1 MKKVCT
7 FVCIAL
13 LTAFAVAAESKTDY
27 TVLAAAGKVEKITA
41 TGSVAITKGMA
52 LLATDEVSVGL
63 NSRLVV
69 KNGNKT
75 LVVSAMQKGPL
86 ASLASSGNDKGGIK
100 MSGKATKSSAA
111 DQSGPDRTNVSTAS
125 TRAEA
130 AESEEVD
137 WE

>member
-52 LLATDEVSVGL
+52 LLATDEVSVGCQRDYHL
-63 NSRLVV
+63 RAAT
-69 KNGNKT
+69 GERGRGRT
-75 LVVSAMQKGPL
+75 SAFP
-86 ASLASSGNDKGGIK
+86 
-100 MSGKATKSSAA
+100 
-111 DQSGPDRTNVSTAS
+111 DQRRGRWELRFPDR
-125 TRAEA
+125 EL
-130 AESEEVD
+130 EP
-137 WE
+137 